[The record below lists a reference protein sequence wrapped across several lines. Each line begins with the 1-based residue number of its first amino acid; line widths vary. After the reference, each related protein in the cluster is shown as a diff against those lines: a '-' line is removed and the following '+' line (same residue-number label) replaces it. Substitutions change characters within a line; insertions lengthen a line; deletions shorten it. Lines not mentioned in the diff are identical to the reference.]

1 MPPRVVFMMG
11 RASQRYEQQA
21 AKLRKRFRK
30 AYLRLQGKPWTR
42 LQKAMRSVQ
51 AGGGRIEWPPL
62 PKEPVAP
69 RAPGQ
74 ES

>member
-30 AYLRLQGKPWTR
+30 AYLRLQDRSWTR
-42 LQKAMRSVQ
+42 LQKTMARARPGM
-51 AGGGRIEWPPL
+51 GGIDWPPTPRKPSPL
-62 PKEPVAP
+62 RPPV
-69 RAPGQ
+69 REG
-74 ES
+74 